1 MSIVRAV
8 LGEAPLISIAAREGY
23 IAVTPTGTGGPAGP
37 ASEWRFHEGYL
48 QARPVDLSSGWAN
61 VIAVSAITGPMP
73 DHSWSGTQ
81 LRFETEPGVW
91 GSYVDLKGDA
101 VEIGVSGGFIRW
113 RPTGGSWT
121 NIVELTTL
129 VGADGPAVELQA
141 TLTHIQWRVVGDPT
155 WINLVALAD
164 IKGDQGDPGPVG
176 INLPL
181 GPWDSGTAYVARDV
195 VTLGGSSWIC
205 LVGHTN
211 QSPPTLPTTSNT
223 YWSLLAAKGD
233 TGSVG
238 TIYIADVT
246 GLEDEL
252 ASIRALAILGV
263 A

>member
-1 MSIVRAV
+1 MTIVRAV
-8 LGEAPLISIAAREGY
+8 IGDVPGIAVSTREGF
-23 IAVTPTGTGGPAGP
+23 IAVTPTGTAGPAGP
-37 ASEWRFHEGYL
+37 ASEWRFHSGYL
-48 QARPVDLSSGWAN
+48 QARPVDLSSDWAN

-81 LRFETEPGVW
+81 LRFETSPGVW

-101 VEIGVSGGFIRW
+101 VEIGVGGGFIRW

-121 NIVELTTL
+121 NIVEL
-129 VGADGPAVELQA
+129 ADLIGPEGPAIEVQTNA
-141 TLTHIQWRVVGDPT
+141 THIQWRVTGDPT

-164 IKGDQGDPGPVG
+164 ITGPQGDTGPIG

-181 GPWDSGTAYVARDV
+181 GEWDSGTAYVARDV
-195 VTLGGSSWIC
+195 VALDGSSWIC
-205 LVGHTN
+205 LLDHTN

-223 YWSLLAAKGD
+223 YWSLLAAQGD
-233 TGSVG
+233 MPTTLAMS
-238 TIYIADVT
+238 AVT